1 MWCFGWNAAGFADQF
16 TGGRVGNESRSASA
30 GKRRAWRI
38 RRDDESGASGRGIPH
53 FRKRS
58 RHNHQQHRADVWL
71 AVLRHVLRRRT
82 DVILADAVAELST
95 DEHHAILPVFAG

>member
-1 MWCFGWNAAGFADQF
+1 MWWFGWNAAGFADQF

-38 RRDDESGASGRGIPH
+38 RRDDESGASAYTIPH

-58 RHNHQQHRADVWL
+58 RHNHQQHRA
-71 AVLRHVLRRRT
+71 
-82 DVILADAVAELST
+82 AELST
-95 DEHHAILPVFAG
+95 GRHHTILTCAGRCLGTRALVEALG